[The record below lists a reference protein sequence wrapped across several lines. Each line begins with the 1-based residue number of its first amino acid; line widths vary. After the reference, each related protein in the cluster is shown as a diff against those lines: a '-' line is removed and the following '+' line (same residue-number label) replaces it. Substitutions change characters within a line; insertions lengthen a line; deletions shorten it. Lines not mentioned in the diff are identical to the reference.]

1 MKKRKKQPYRL
12 KRKYHTETGRT
23 MKTLNNGRVRLYGA
37 GPIVALSTAARIY
50 MEADDLEKSIGEI
63 LDAWSELCPP
73 LERERAQYDEDE
85 PVPMHP

>member
-50 MEADDLEKSIGEI
+50 MEADDLEKSIGEV
-63 LDAWSELCPP
+63 LDAWSEHFPP
-73 LERERAQYDEDE
+73 LERERAQYDEDD

>member
-1 MKKRKKQPYRL
+1 MPALLSLTLTKRIDE
-12 KRKYHTETGRT
+12 KR
-23 MKTLNNGRVRLYGA
+23 
-37 GPIVALSTAARIY
+37 AAVQ
-50 MEADDLEKSIGEI
+50 ANDPEKSVGEI